1 MYQIGDLV
9 KITGCPFGS
18 NGELAIVTETHYEQA
33 YKVVRVLILKTNK
46 HDNYHPSRLEAV

>member
-9 KITGCPFGS
+9 KVIGCPFGN

-46 HDNYHPSRLEAV
+46 YDNYHPSRLEAV